1 MPEQVLQTR
10 RLRLRP
16 FRRGDE
22 GELARHLGD
31 WEITRMLAPNPHP
44 YDTDHAEAWIDE
56 CLAQPNGHKYGL
68 RLAIEEPNEPALAGG
83 IGLTPGD
90 DAGFELG
97 YWIARPLWGRGYAT
111 EAASAVVQTGLTELG
126 YTEICA
132 LVFGENPASVR
143 VLEKIGF
150 GLVETLESEDAGEC
164 GRPVH
169 HYLIKRPG

>member
-1 MPEQVLQTR
+1 MPEEVLQTR

-31 WEITRMLAPNPHP
+31 WEITRQLAPNPHP

-56 CLAQPNGHKYGL
+56 CLAKPNGHEYGA
-68 RLAIEEPNEPALAGG
+68 RFAIEDPGAPALAGG
-83 IGLTPGD
+83 AGLTPGD
-90 DAGFELG
+90 DGEFELG
-97 YWIARPLWGRGYAT
+97 YWIARPLWGRGYAS
-111 EAASAVVQTGLTELG
+111 EAAAAVVELGLTKLD

-150 GLVETLESEDAGEC
+150 EPVEDTEEN
-164 GRPVH
+164 GRAVH
-169 HYLIKRPG
+169 KYLIKKSG